1 LKDEGK
7 RILLARLMDYGLQ
20 KLTKLLIEMSELSE
34 KSIEAAIDGY
44 VNGQDLQNQIF
55 DDSERLRDLSEE
67 VSDLAV
73 ELIARYQPV
82 ASDLRFIR
90 SCMEISYGFF
100 RFGRYAYDIAQVLH
114 VFGDLSNCDHK
125 VVGTMATHVKEMV
138 RMSVSALTQRDV
150 KLAEELT
157 AKDDLADKMYED
169 HVSNIMKAGGGASD
183 LKCSMSAT
191 LILRYL
197 ERIADHATYIG
208 DSVIYIVTGQ
218 KVRTGRTESSKP
230 TLLTN

>member
-1 LKDEGK
+1 VKKE
-7 RILLARLMDYGLQ
+7 IARLMDYGLQ
-20 KLTKLLIEMSELSE
+20 KLTNLLIQMSELSQ
-34 KSIEAAIDGY
+34 KSIETAIVGY
-44 VNGQDLQNQIF
+44 TKGQDFQEEIF
-55 DDSERLRDLSEE
+55 DSSEQLRDLNDE

-114 VFGDLSNCDHK
+114 VFGNLSNCDHSA
-125 VVGTMATHVKEMV
+125 VERMAAHVNEMV
-138 RMSVSALTQRDV
+138 MMSINALTQRDV
-150 KLAEELT
+150 RLATELS
-157 AKDDLADKMYED
+157 AKDDIADKIYEE
-169 HVSNIMKAGGGASD
+169 HITSMMSLGEAKEV
-183 LKCSMSAT
+183 KCSMSAT

-218 KVRTGRTESSKP
+218 KVRSKRVVKAGP
-230 TLLTN
+230 LTK